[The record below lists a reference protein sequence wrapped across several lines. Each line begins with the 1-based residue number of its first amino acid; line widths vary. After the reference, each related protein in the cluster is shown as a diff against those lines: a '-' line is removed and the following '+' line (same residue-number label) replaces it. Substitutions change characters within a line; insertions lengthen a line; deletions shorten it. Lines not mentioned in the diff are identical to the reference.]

1 MAVVTGVAEEAVVEV
16 SHRRPQQLRPS
27 AVREPITLRELI
39 TALDTAVIGLLE
51 APAGDS
57 VVISS
62 VVLVDNADLAIEN
75 DAPSPVPDL
84 YLHVGVTGS
93 DAAGWLAQ
101 VARRSPEQRPTAV
114 MSKSADS
121 AAVRVAARHAAVA
134 LVAVHPQARWDHLFP
149 WCSACSPAPA

>member
-1 MAVVTGVAEEAVVEV
+1 MSSV
-16 SHRRPQQLRPS
+16 SHRRPQQS
-27 AVREPITLRELI
+27 ATIGGPGEPITLRELI

-93 DAAGWLAQ
+93 DGPLFGAAAGHLRQPPGCIA
-101 VARRSPEQRPTAV
+101 APNNGPSP
-114 MSKSADS
+114 
-121 AAVRVAARHAAVA
+121 
-134 LVAVHPQARWDHLFP
+134 
-149 WCSACSPAPA
+149 

>member
-1 MAVVTGVAEEAVVEV
+1 MAKLRHGVAEGRWSLVECLSPPTAAV
-16 SHRRPQQLRPS
+16 
-27 AVREPITLRELI
+27 RELI

-93 DAAGWLAQ
+93 DACENVS
-101 VARRSPEQRPTAV
+101 VA
-114 MSKSADS
+114 
-121 AAVRVAARHAAVA
+121 
-134 LVAVHPQARWDHLFP
+134 
-149 WCSACSPAPA
+149 